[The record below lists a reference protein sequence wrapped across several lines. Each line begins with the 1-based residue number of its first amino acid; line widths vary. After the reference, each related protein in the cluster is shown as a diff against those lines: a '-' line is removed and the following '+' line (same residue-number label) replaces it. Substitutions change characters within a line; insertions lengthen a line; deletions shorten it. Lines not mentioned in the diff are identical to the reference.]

1 MLVAEFTVSEAILHS
16 TLSAFNTIHI
26 TYEAQYRTADDGV
39 RLLFWLSGVEASAFE
54 IAVDDDPTVTDCR
67 LIDADDSVYLY
78 RVDLTQSGRSK
89 STFLRWAEDDVGLLN
104 GYATQDGWQLEMRF
118 PDRETLIAY
127 REAYVAN
134 GCSFFLLSLYQ
145 RSADDQANATSLTSA
160 QRELLVEAYESG
172 YFDIPRR
179 ITQNELASQFAITSQ
194 SVSERLRRG
203 IASLIESMLRRK

>member
-1 MLVAEFTVSEAILHS
+1 MA
-16 TLSAFNTIHI
+16 N
-26 TYEAQYRTADDGV
+26 DGI
-39 RLLFWLSGVEASAFE
+39 RLLFWLSGVESSAFE
-54 IAVDDDPTVTDCR
+54 VAVENDPTVTNCHR
-67 LIDADDSVYLY
+67 LDEVGSAFLY
-78 RVDLTQSGRSK
+78 RVDLTQHGRSK
-89 STFLRWAEDDVGLLN
+89 STFLRWGEDDVGLID
-104 GYATQDGWQLEMRF
+104 GHATQDGWQVEMRF
-118 PDRETLIAY
+118 PDRETLITY

-145 RSADDQANATSLTSA
+145 RSTDDQANVTSLTSA

-179 ITQNELASQFAITSQ
+179 ITQNELASQFTITSQ